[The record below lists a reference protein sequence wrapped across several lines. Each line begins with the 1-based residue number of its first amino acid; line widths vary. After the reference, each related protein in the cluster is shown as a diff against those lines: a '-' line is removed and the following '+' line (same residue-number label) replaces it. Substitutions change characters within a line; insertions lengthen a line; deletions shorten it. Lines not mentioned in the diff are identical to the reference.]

1 MTKSLEEEEEKE
13 EEGIDEANTFLYTVY
28 LKLKKISVHWSS
40 EASGSR
46 IMYNNR

>member
-28 LKLKKISVHWSS
+28 LKLKKNISLLIFR
-40 EASGSR
+40 GIR
-46 IMYNNR
+46 K